1 MTFAPISRADRVK
14 FAKATLAMHDGPPA
28 LPASAARAVRGKV
41 VIDLDDADSIAR
53 GWAEAE
59 RVLTIRDADPE
70 LRQDIERLLP
80 LLDDATADE
89 IRAVLDELEPMMV
102 LRLFFAALVEA
113 NHRGCS
119 PGCLARV
126 EVNRDAA

>member
-1 MTFAPISRADRVK
+1 VTFGPIDPADRVR
-14 FAKATLAMHDGPPA
+14 LARSALVAYDGPST
-28 LPASAARAVRGKV
+28 LPAPAARAVRGKV

-119 PGCLARV
+119 SGCMARSGAS
-126 EVNRDAA
+126 RAA